1 MRILIHLIVVVLS
14 GMIGFWAVG
23 NVKDGM
29 AKTMLQIIVAILVL
43 VWLVQ
48 GWNFDYGIHF

>member
-1 MRILIHLIVVVLS
+1 MRILIHLVVVVLS
-14 GMIGFWAVG
+14 GMIGFWLVDH
-23 NVKDGM
+23 VKDGM
-29 AKTMLQIIVAILVL
+29 AKTLLQIIVAIILL